1 MANTINVNELL
12 ARQNAEFIS
21 VYKQTS
27 ESISTLNTQLS
38 TLNGALLTQ
47 GAFTKIP
54 QFTAGDNFDDWIFE
68 IEKTSKIHGLSDEST
83 CSLAWDRCKG
93 IVSKFIARRREES
106 LDLTWSELK
115 ADLGKVFGQF
125 VDKGHAFT
133 QLTGIVQGKYEDI
146 YSYIERMLRLVDL
159 AYEKNLKSLDDEL
172 VQWQLIT
179 IFMEGLRSCEL
190 KRRIYK
196 KNVKKLQEAINIVKE
211 DELSKKR
218 FPDSV
223 PEEAKGID
231 RLRRTSSDSCYGGSQ
246 HSKDCREQLQ
256 EPKIGPLS
264 HRKVNRLRRT
274 SSDPYYVRPQ
284 HYRDCYRQLPEPKTD
299 PIPSR
304 KVRVVN
310 NTEVW
315 RRKDGKSLHDLD
327 RRYRRCF
334 YCHQQGHFWVKCR
347 DRLN

>member
-12 ARQNAEFIS
+12 AQQNAENLS
-21 VYKQTS
+21 VYKQTA
-27 ESISTLNTQLS
+27 ESIAILNTHFN

-54 QFTAGDNFDDWIFE
+54 LFTAGDEFEDWIFE
-68 IEKTSKIHGLSDEST
+68 IEKSAKIHGLSDQST
-83 CSLAWDRCKG
+83 CFLAWNRSKE
-93 IVSKFIARRREES
+93 IVSKLIARRLEES
-106 LDLTWSELK
+106 PDLTWSQLK

-133 QLTGIVQGKYEDI
+133 QLTGIVQGKHEDI
-146 YSYIERMLRLVDL
+146 YSYIERMLKLIEL
-159 AYEKNLKSLDDEL
+159 AYERNWKSLDDDL
-172 VQWQLIT
+172 IQWQLIS

-218 FPDSV
+218 FPNSF
-223 PEEAKGID
+223 PGKAKGID
-231 RLRRTSSDSCYGGSQ
+231 RPRRTGRDSVYGGSLY
-246 HSKDCREQLQ
+246 SKDCREQCQ
-256 EPKIGPLS
+256 EPKTGRLS

-284 HYRDCYRQLPEPKTD
+284 HFMDCYRQFHESKTNR
-299 PIPSR
+299 IPPR
-304 KVRVVN
+304 KVSVVN
-310 NTEVW
+310 ITEVW
-315 RRKDGKSLHDLD
+315 RETNEKGVYDLD

-334 YCHQQGHFWVKCR
+334 YCHRQGHFWVKCR